1 MESSLGAA
9 MAAYDG
15 GAVGQGAGGGSPVA
29 GFPAARAAPPGA
41 GSPAPPLSAGRA
53 WGGPSLAGGGPAL
66 RGYRSEPPPAPRG
79 RAPPVAER
87 SPPGAPRGGAA
98 EALERAGVAAVR
110 LKMLDEA
117 LARGVILGQGQ
128 RDELIGRLEDLGSAL
143 DAEVDARRLLEERRD
158 KEWRLA
164 ESGAALAIEEEKRR
178 RKDAH
183 EGVIRVARAQME
195 AFRPIAFASM
205 SPVRGIMRSA
215 AEAEIRAVSRA
226 IDAELEALAGK
237 ERALLSSFNAAVAAL
252 RERVAGERRRRQED
266 HAHLMETMSSSS
278 QEILDALKV
287 ERRTRESTEEML
299 LGLLEGAVANVQSSL
314 T

>member
-15 GAVGQGAGGGSPVA
+15 GAGGLGAGGASPPA
-29 GFPAARAAPPGA
+29 GFPAARAGPPGA
-41 GSPAPPLSAGRA
+41 GPPAPPLSAGRA
-53 WGGPSLAGGGPAL
+53 TPWGGHSLAEGAL
-66 RGYRSEPPPAPRG
+66 RGLRSEPPPALRG
-79 RAPPVAER
+79 RATPAAER
-87 SPPGAPRGGAA
+87 SPRDAPRGGAA
-98 EALERAGVAAVR
+98 ETLERAGVAAVR

-128 RDELIGRLEDLGSAL
+128 RDELIGRLEDLGGAL
-143 DAEVDARRLLEERRD
+143 DTEVDARRLLEERRD
-158 KEWRLA
+158 KERRLA

-183 EGVIRVARAQME
+183 EGVIRVARAQLE

-205 SPVRGIMRSA
+205 SPVRGIVRSA
-215 AEAEIRAVSRA
+215 AEADIRAVSRA

-237 ERALLSSFNAAVAAL
+237 ERALLSSFDAAAAAL

-266 HAHLMETMSSSS
+266 HAHLMQTMSSSS

-287 ERRTRESTEEML
+287 ERRTREATEEML

>member
-1 MESSLGAA
+1 M
-9 MAAYDG
+9 
-15 GAVGQGAGGGSPVA
+15 
-29 GFPAARAAPPGA
+29 
-41 GSPAPPLSAGRA
+41 
-53 WGGPSLAGGGPAL
+53 
-66 RGYRSEPPPAPRG
+66 
-79 RAPPVAER
+79 
-87 SPPGAPRGGAA
+87 
-98 EALERAGVAAVR
+98 R
-110 LKMLDEA
+110 LKMIDEA
-117 LARGVILGQGQ
+117 LVRWVILGQGE
-128 RDELIGRLEDLGSAL
+128 RDELIGRHEDLGSAL
-143 DAEVDARRLLEERRD
+143 DAEVDARWLLEERRD

-183 EGVIRVARAQME
+183 EGVIRVARAQMA

-205 SPVRGIMRSA
+205 SPVRGIVRSA

-237 ERALLSSFNAAVAAL
+237 ERALLSSFDAAVAAL

-266 HAHLMETMSSSS
+266 HAHLMEAMSSSS